1 MDENYYY
8 QLLDN
13 VYDGVYFVDLSKK
26 ITFWNKGA
34 ERITGYTKTEVIG
47 LRCSDNLLM
56 HVDNKGTLLC
66 TGLCP
71 LSKTIKDGCLQEL
84 EVFLHHKEGHRVPVV
99 VRATPIRNRSGLII
113 GAVEIFSDN
122 TSKINLKQE
131 LDQYRQLALMDS
143 LTGLGNRRYAEMNL
157 QNRLNEMISYS
168 IPSFG
173 IMFLDIDFFKKVN
186 DLYGHDN
193 GDRVLRMLSLTLKNA
208 IRECDLACR
217 WGGEEFIVIIESDSR
232 DIIYNMAE
240 KLRLL
245 TKGSGFYAGTEII
258 RVTVSIGATRAELN
272 DTMQSL
278 IKRADQLLYESKKLG
293 RNRVSMG

>member
-13 VYDGVYFVDLSKK
+13 MYDGVYFVDLNNK

-34 ERITGYTKTEVIG
+34 ERITGYTKAEITG

-56 HVDNKGTLLC
+56 HVDNNGTLLC
-66 TGLCP
+66 TGACP
-71 LSKTIKDGCLQEL
+71 LSKTINDGCLR
-84 EVFLHHKEGHRVPVV
+84 EVEVYLHHKEGHRVPVNIRV
-99 VRATPIRNRSGLII
+99 TPIRDRSGLII

-122 TSKINLKQE
+122 TQKINLEQE
-131 LDQYRQLALMDS
+131 LDQYRQLALIDS

-157 QNRLNEMISYS
+157 HNRLNEMYSYS

-186 DLYGHDN
+186 DVYGHDN
-193 GDRVLRMLSLTLKNA
+193 GDRVLRMLSLTLKNG
-208 IRECDLACR
+208 IREYDLACR
-217 WGGEEFIVIIESDSR
+217 WGGEEFIAIIQSNSR
-232 DIIYNMAE
+232 DIIYTMAE

-245 TKGSGFYAGTEII
+245 VKGSGFRLGTENVQ
-258 RVTVSIGATRAELN
+258 VTVSIGATRAELN
-272 DTMQSL
+272 DTMESL
-278 IKRADQLLYESKKLG
+278 IKRADKLLYESKKSG